1 MSLVEHAKRELTLNG
16 QYEEDPAF
24 AESLINA
31 VEAFAE
37 YGHSGGS
44 ASAGIY
50 MLNELLQFKP
60 LSPIGKSSEEWVNV
74 TDDDSVHSGAE
85 VLWQNSRRS
94 TTFSRDGGKT
104 WYDIDDPSENNGD
117 EWYEGH
123 TDDYEQARA
132 DRG

>member
-16 QYEEDPAF
+16 SYEEDPAF

-44 ASAGIY
+44 AGAGIY

-60 LSPIGKSSEEWVNV
+60 LSPIGQSPDEWIHIADERTNGE
-74 TDDDSVHSGAE
+74 DI
-85 VLWQNSRRS
+85 WQNRRRS
-94 TTFSRDGGKT
+94 STFSRDGGKT

-117 EWYEGH
+117 EWYKGH
-123 TDDYEQARA
+123 KADYDIAR
-132 DRG
+132 GENG